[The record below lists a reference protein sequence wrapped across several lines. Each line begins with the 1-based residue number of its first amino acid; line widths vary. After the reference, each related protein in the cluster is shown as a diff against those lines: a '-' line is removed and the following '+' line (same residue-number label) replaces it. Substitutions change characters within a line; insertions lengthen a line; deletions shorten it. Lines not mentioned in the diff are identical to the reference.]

1 MELIGSMN
9 IDAVFKATTKEKM
22 IQYYIR
28 SYERQRYYIYPVC
41 SNLTG
46 RKIETNFTII
56 DLKGGSSSLLSP
68 SVQGFIKIASQI
80 CQDYY
85 PETLG
90 VMYVVNVSWLIKAG
104 WWVIKAFLDAKT
116 AEKIHIK
123 GSGFEKE
130 LLQHVNAEN
139 LPKFLGGTC
148 VCEPHG
154 CVGAD
159 SGPWSEYFNN
169 FPKETD
175 PETVS
180 CPPLPER
187 WKPEQYENLND

>member
-9 IDAVFKATTKEKM
+9 IDAVFKRTTKERI

-28 SYERQRYYIYPVC
+28 QYERQRVYIYPVC
-41 SNLTG
+41 CQLAG

-56 DLKGGSSSLLSP
+56 DLKGGSSSILSP
-68 SVQGFIKIASQI
+68 SVQSFVKIASQI

-90 VMYVVNVSWLIKAG
+90 MMYIVNVSWIIKAG

-116 AEKIHIK
+116 VAKIHIK

-130 LLQHVNAEN
+130 LLEHVDAEN

-148 VCEPHG
+148 ECQPNG
-154 CVGAD
+154 CVGTD
-159 SGPWSEYFNN
+159 PGPWSCHFEK
-169 FPKETD
+169 FPRETD
-175 PETVS
+175 PESVP
-180 CPPLPER
+180 CPPFLEK
-187 WKPEQYENLND
+187 WKSEEPNE